1 MWCTALEWPGS
12 SESSACAWF
21 VFFCGCVVILKLG
34 LHGDRKSTVYER
46 SALAELLAGVA
57 PRLSDYHGL
66 PNLRTPISS
75 SIILP
80 LFLPPELQ

>member
-1 MWCTALEWPGS
+1 M
-12 SESSACAWF
+12 
-21 VFFCGCVVILKLG
+21 ILKLG

-80 LFLPPELQ
+80 LFLPLELRWDCVGIQDCVSFGLIVI

>member
-1 MWCTALEWPGS
+1 MLGL
-12 SESSACAWF
+12 F
-21 VFFCGCVVILKLG
+21 FFCGCVVILKLG

-66 PNLRTPISS
+66 ANIRNPVSS
-75 SIILP
+75 SYYP
-80 LFLPPELQ
+80 SADSSA